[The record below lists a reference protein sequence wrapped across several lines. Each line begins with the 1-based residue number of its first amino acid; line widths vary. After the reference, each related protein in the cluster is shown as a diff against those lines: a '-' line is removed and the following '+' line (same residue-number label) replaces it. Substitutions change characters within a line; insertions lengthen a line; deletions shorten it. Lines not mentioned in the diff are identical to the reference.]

1 MKRKL
6 LIRILI
12 LLICMVT
19 GHRARGAGHRAQST
33 GRRAQSTGCRV
44 QKAIMTASGCRPC
57 TAHHALYIVPLSN
70 VFIPVVRLSYQNN
83 KQKYNTLDTN
93 PANQKKKRNLQI
105 FSCFF
110 YAFQV
115 KNFIFHVVGRH
126 LPGVTPGLLDGDTS
140 SVRNHPIKHS

>member
-19 GHRARGAGHRAQST
+19 GHRAQSTGHRAQ
-33 GRRAQSTGCRV
+33 
-44 QKAIMTASGCRPC
+44 KARMTASGCRPC
-57 TAHHALYIVPLSN
+57 TAHRALYIVPLSN
-70 VFIPVVRLSYQNN
+70 VFIPVRLSYQNN

-140 SVRNHPIKHS
+140 GVRNHPIKHS

>member
-1 MKRKL
+1 MEPHMFDNYIHKSLCMQYMWVSWLYCFKQDITSKFMKSKL

-93 PANQKKKRNLQI
+93 PANQKKNEISKYFLA
-105 FSCFF
+105 FF
-110 YAFQV
+110 MHF
-115 KNFIFHVVGRH
+115 R
-126 LPGVTPGLLDGDTS
+126 
-140 SVRNHPIKHS
+140 